1 MFSKYLNLQNAL
13 QIITALLL
21 CHSWVI
27 RFRECELQ
35 SSFATESN
43 ICNRLKVCDCKMGLP
58 SASAKYMTPK
68 NSKSEPN
75 TKYSTL
81 RYFPLKKAVI
91 TPGSS
96 VNIIIQ
102 NYINYIFTLQAVS
115 QKRREIMGWVLK
127 GKTMAKHRGT
137 NAFWA
142 KIGVKKHIC
151 NNFRN

>member
-1 MFSKYLNLQNAL
+1 MHHLSASPPSTFCPMSFSSSQLLEDSSSCISGFSVCLQPLTNRNYLVTWNLWNWVFSKYLNLQNAL

-68 NSKSEPN
+68 NSLLSANLNQIPN
-75 TKYSTL
+75 TVL
-81 RYFPLKKAVI
+81 WDIPPLK
-91 TPGSS
+91 TPIKSG
-96 VNIIIQ
+96 
-102 NYINYIFTLQAVS
+102 
-115 QKRREIMGWVLK
+115 VL
-127 GKTMAKHRGT
+127 
-137 NAFWA
+137 
-142 KIGVKKHIC
+142 C
-151 NNFRN
+151 